1 MTRMS
6 RTVTMVLPAV
16 LGLAALASAPL
27 AAATTDGVRLLGQA
41 AASDS
46 STATPGEA
54 AATAAGEADGG
65 TYTVVAG
72 DTLSGIAGRLLGSS
86 SRWTDIYAANRDVL
100 DNPNTLRPGQ
110 VLRIPGSSGTAALA
124 QAPGAS
130 PATGAAA
137 ANQVAAANGTAAA
150 TPRAAGAAGSFNA
163 RNPLAGGRVSSRF
176 GSRIHPITGRR
187 RFHAGIDIAVPLGT
201 PIHATG
207 AGIVIASGWSGGYG
221 RVVKV
226 RHADGT
232 VTVYAHCR
240 TLEVARGQR
249 VGAGQVIATVNSTGS
264 STGNHLHFEVQRG
277 GRPVNPSSFFSLGGG
292 ARVA

>member
-1 MTRMS
+1 MTRTS
-6 RTVTMVLPAV
+6 RAANLTL
-16 LGLAALASAPL
+16 LAALALVLPAPV
-27 AAATTDGVRLLGQA
+27 AAAASDGVRLLGQA

-54 AATAAGEADGG
+54 SSASNADAAGR

-72 DTLSGIAGRLLGSS
+72 DTLSAIAGRLLGSS
-86 SRWTDIYAANRDVL
+86 SRWPQIYAANRDVL

-110 VLRIPGSSGTAALA
+110 VLRIPGSSGTDALA
-124 QAPGAS
+124 QAGGAS
-130 PATGAAA
+130 PT
-137 ANQVAAANGTAAA
+137 NGTAAA
-150 TPRAAGAAGSFNA
+150 DGVAAANVAGASSPRAAGAAGSFNA
-163 RNPLAGGRVSSRF
+163 RNPLSGGRISSRF
-176 GSRIHPITGRR
+176 GTRVHPITGRR
-187 RFHAGIDIAVPLGT
+187 RLHAGVDIAVPLGT

-207 AGIVIASGWSGGYG
+207 AGIVIASGWAGGYG

-240 TLEVARGQR
+240 TLEVSRGQR
-249 VGAGQVIATVNSTGS
+249 VNAGQVVATVNSTGL

-277 GRPVNPSSFFSLGGG
+277 GRPVNPTSYFSLGGG
-292 ARVA
+292 ATVA